1 MKKIWMTS
9 LLTAEETVKRVMTQ
23 LRSYGLD
30 ADGRFWEDNLA
41 QMAWIH
47 ARDEI
52 VDPKVA
58 LWLILASHE
67 CFAVP
72 SVRYGLS
79 MLALTVQAR
88 RGHGF
93 PMVILFDQGEPAGP
107 EGVPTPLKGAECLF
121 LTDQGFCAKLVAQA
135 HSPVKEIRAE
145 YRLDVCG
152 NAQIGQWVEAGPV
165 EKPWDGCMF
174 GVNGAKI
181 VFQAVGPKGTL
192 PNRSTLTYPVKDME
206 VTLGDKKYVV
216 WAVQN
221 ELTAKSSY
229 FLKID
234 GFPDSVLFG
243 PYTPEEEPEVHVI
256 HLT

>member
-9 LLTAEETVKRVMTQ
+9 LLTAEDTVKKVMTQ
-23 LRSYGLD
+23 LRSYGLE

-67 CFAVP
+67 RLAVP

-79 MLALTVQAR
+79 LLAVTVQAR

-93 PMVILFDQGEPAGP
+93 PIVILLDKP
-107 EGVPTPLKGAECLF
+107 ETTAPENLATPLRGADRLS
-121 LTDQGFCAKLVAQA
+121 LTDQGFCAKLVAKA
-135 HSPVKEIRAE
+135 HSPVKEVRAE

-152 NAQIGQWVEAGPV
+152 NAQIGQWVEVGPV
-165 EKPWDGCMF
+165 EKAWAGCMF
-174 GVNGAKI
+174 GVEGAKI
-181 VFQAVGPKGTL
+181 VFHAVGPKGSL
-192 PNRSTLTYPVKDME
+192 PTRSTLRHPVKDMA
-206 VTLGDKKYVV
+206 VTLGDKNYVA

-221 ELTAKSSY
+221 ELSPEDSY
-229 FLKID
+229 FLKMED
-234 GFPDSVLFG
+234 FPDSVVFG
-243 PYTPEEEPEVHVI
+243 PYAREEEAEVHVI
-256 HLT
+256 QLK

>member
-58 LWLILASHE
+58 LWLILASNDRL
-67 CFAVP
+67 AVP
-72 SVRYGLS
+72 SIRYGLS
-79 MLALTVQAR
+79 LLAVTVQAR

-93 PMVILFDQGEPAGP
+93 PIVILVDGAEPAVP
-107 EGVPTPLKGAECLF
+107 EGLPTPLRGADWLS
-121 LTDQGFCAKLVAQA
+121 LADQGFCAKLVAKSHRPA
-135 HSPVKEIRAE
+135 KDVSAE

-152 NAQIGQWVEAGPV
+152 NAQIGQWVEVGPL
-165 EKPWDGCMF
+165 EKAWAGCMF
-174 GVNGAKI
+174 GVDGAKI
-181 VFQAVGPKGTL
+181 VFHAVGPKGSL
-192 PNRSTLTYPVKDME
+192 PNRSTLNYPVKDME

-221 ELTAKSSY
+221 ELTPEDSH
-229 FLKID
+229 FLKVQ

-243 PYTPEEEPEVHVI
+243 PYASEEEPEVHVI

>member
-1 MKKIWMTS
+1 MKEIWMTS
-9 LLTAEETVKRVMTQ
+9 LITAEDTVKKVMTQ
-23 LRSYGLD
+23 LKSYGLE

-58 LWLILASHE
+58 LWLILASNDRLS
-67 CFAVP
+67 VP
-72 SVRYGLS
+72 SIRYGLS
-79 MLALTVQAR
+79 MLAVAVQAR

-93 PMVILFDQGEPAGP
+93 PIVILLDGGKPVAP
-107 EGVPTPLKGAECLF
+107 EGLPTALRGADCLF
-121 LTDQGFCAKLVAQA
+121 LTDQGFRAKLVAKA
-135 HSPVKEIRAE
+135 HSLVKDVNVE

-152 NAQIGQWVEAGPV
+152 NAQIGQWVEVGPL
-165 EKPWDGCMF
+165 EKAWAGCMF

-181 VFQAVGPKGTL
+181 IFHAVGPKGTL
-192 PNRSTLTYPVKDME
+192 PNRSTLNYPVKDME
-206 VTLGDKKYVV
+206 VILGEKKYLV

-221 ELTAKSSY
+221 ELTIESSY

-256 HLT
+256 QLK